1 MIDHNSKNSQKVIEQ
16 VNEIR
21 TLLSTIENFNEW
33 CGNSFYINALN
44 HMTQSFIQ
52 DKDRELKMI
61 EDAVFVAF
69 HIAAY
74 ITKLKEDFDRVIE
87 RHPELEK

>member
-1 MIDHNSKNSQKVIEQ
+1 MIDYNSKNGRKIIEQ
-16 VNEIR
+16 ANEIR
-21 TLLSTIENFNEW
+21 ALLRTIENFNEW

-69 HIAAY
+69 NIAEY
-74 ITKLKEDFDRVIE
+74 ITKLKEDFDRIIE
-87 RHPELEK
+87 LHPELVK